1 MDCRRKKMVV
11 LDGLNV
17 MANDNE
23 YYCNNIELD
32 DYTLSQNKLLSIEER
47 LHDMKID
54 IACIVEGIDDINQY
68 IADEIKGNTYKC
80 AALCDWKSSSH
91 RHIVGKYV

>member
-1 MDCRRKKMVV
+1 
-11 LDGLNV
+11 
-17 MANDNE
+17 
-23 YYCNNIELD
+23 
-32 DYTLSQNKLLSIEER
+32 
-47 LHDMKID
+47 MKID